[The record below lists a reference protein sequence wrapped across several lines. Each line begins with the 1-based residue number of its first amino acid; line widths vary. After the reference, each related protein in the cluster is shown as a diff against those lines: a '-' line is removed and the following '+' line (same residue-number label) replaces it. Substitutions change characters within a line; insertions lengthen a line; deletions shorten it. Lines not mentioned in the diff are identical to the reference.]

1 MTSQRIEIIKA
12 LEKGLTGTISLYESL
27 SSEQLKVQVYK
38 DPDWTVKQVLAHFIT
53 IEKSM
58 HRLFNDI
65 LSGGPG
71 SPDDFDVD
79 RFNQTQ
85 PVKLDPL
92 SLDELIARY
101 TKVRQKTITIVKN
114 MSEDD
119 LAREGRHAF
128 HGPDKLGRFIRW
140 AYEHVQL
147 HEADLRKVLETR
159 E

>member
-1 MTSQRIEIIKA
+1 MENQQVEIINE
-12 LEKGLTGTISLYESL
+12 LEKGLADTISLFTSL
-27 SSEQLKVQVYK
+27 SSEQLSMQVYS

-58 HRLFNDI
+58 HWLFNDI

-71 SPDDFDVD
+71 SPEDFDVD

-85 PVKLDPL
+85 PAKLDPL
-92 SLDELIARY
+92 SLDELIGRY
-101 TKVRQKTITIVKN
+101 TKVRQKTIAIVKD
-114 MSEDD
+114 MSDD
-119 LAREGRHAF
+119 DFELEGRHAF
-128 HGPDKLGRFIRW
+128 HGQGKLGRFVCW

-147 HEADLRKVLETR
+147 HEADLRNVLETR